1 MPSRTKPAATRRADL
16 LDAGIVV
23 FGEKGVPAAKIED
36 VTRGAGVAKGT
47 FYLYFASK
55 DHFVAALQE
64 RFQTEF
70 AARQAAAMEEL
81 AEDDW
86 AGRLDAWVAA
96 GLEAYRKNQEV
107 HDVLFRHDTAA
118 IAAHAEHAWSGEG
131 LVAGL
136 ADLLRKGARAGG
148 FAIDDLSHDRLPALW
163 EVPLGGRPRRTL

>member
-23 FGEKGVPAAKIED
+23 FGEKGVPEAKIED

-96 GLEAYRKNQEV
+96 GIDAYRKNQEV

-131 LVAGL
+131 LSL
-136 ADLLRKGARAGG
+136 AWPISCAKALAPGG
-148 FAIDDLSHDRLPALW
+148 SRLTIP
-163 EVPLGGRPRRTL
+163 P